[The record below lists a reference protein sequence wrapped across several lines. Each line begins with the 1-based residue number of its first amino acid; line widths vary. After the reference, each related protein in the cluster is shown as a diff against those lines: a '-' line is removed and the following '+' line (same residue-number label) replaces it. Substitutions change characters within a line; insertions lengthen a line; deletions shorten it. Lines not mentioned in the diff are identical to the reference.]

1 MDTPRFGSQALR
13 VGFVLIDKFTLN
25 AFAGFID
32 ALRLAADRGARSRQI
47 HCGWEIMGAARVQ
60 ASCGLSVTPTSLP
73 GDPRGFDYIA
83 VCGGNAYLER
93 WQPDWLTDYLGRAD
107 QVRVPLIGVCTGTFN
122 IARAGLM
129 NGYTACVHWNVFDAF
144 RDEFPDIDARPDRI
158 FIDAGRRIT
167 CAGSAGATDLALH
180 LIARHCGHDKAQQSV
195 RHMMLPTIRPASFP
209 QAHFYSDLSGVRD
222 TRVRRAVHLMEQSLN
237 DPLRLDAIAVGIGT
251 SLRQLE
257 RRFVSELGRTPV
269 AFYRDLRIRYGA
281 WLLMHT
287 TSSVTEIA
295 NDAGFADTAH
305 FSREFKT
312 RYGAT
317 PRDFRR
323 QGSAGLRPIL

>member
-1 MDTPRFGSQALR
+1 MTTSRHSTQTLR
-13 VGFVLIDKFTLN
+13 VGFILADKFTLN

-47 HCGWEIMGAARVQ
+47 HCGWEIMGMTQVR
-60 ASCGLSVTPTSLP
+60 ASCGLLVTPTSPLC
-73 GDPRGFDYIA
+73 DPCGFHYIG

-93 WQPDWLTDYLGRAD
+93 WQPEWLTKYLIRAD
-107 QVRVPLIGVCTGTFN
+107 AAGVPLIGVCTGSFN

-129 NGYTACVHWNVFDAF
+129 KGYVACVHWNVFDAF

-158 FIDAGRRIT
+158 FIDAGQRIT

-180 LIARHCGHDKAQQSV
+180 LIARHCGHEKAQQSL
-195 RHMMLPTIRPASFP
+195 RHMMLTDIRPASFP
-209 QAHFYSDLSGVRD
+209 QAHFYSDLTGVRD

-237 DPLRLDAIAVGIGT
+237 DPLRLEAIAANVGA

-257 RRFVSELGRTPV
+257 RQFVSEIGRTPV
-269 AFYRDLRIRYGA
+269 AFYRDLRVRYGA

-312 RYGAT
+312 RYGVT

-323 QGSAGLRPIL
+323 HSPAGLRPIL